1 MNKLEM
7 NDSQRILIR
16 LMRMAVECEPNEPI
30 TLPEREWKAVYMQA
44 CQQSLTALIFGAV
57 NRMGGDSGIPKP
69 LLMEWT
75 MKAEAIRGFNA
86 KMNAEAA
93 RLTGWFG
100 ERGRKTAILKGQ
112 ANARLYPHPEER
124 QPGDIDIW
132 VEGGRKSVLKLL
144 SDENV
149 MDTKEVVSYHHAHL
163 KKNASGISVEVHFR
177 PSSGNN
183 NPITNRRLQ
192 RFLENEIRDSKECH
206 EGFNVPTLRFAMIM
220 QMAHI
225 QRHFLSGGIGLRH
238 IMDYYML
245 MSNAPNEDR
254 QFVGERLKAFGLR
267 NTAGAVMWLMEK
279 LFSLPTTEMICQ
291 SDRRRGR
298 WMLDEAFKSGNFGQY
313 SDSRRKGF
321 WQTVL
326 SGRLRPIRL
335 LGFDYR
341 ECLWVNIK
349 FICYFTRTIPKRIK
363 HRRLS
368 LLYFHEE

>member
-1 MNKLEM
+1 M

-16 LMRMAVECEPNEPI
+16 LMRMAVGCEDYMPV
-30 TLPEREWKAVYMQA
+30 TLPEREWKTVYMQA
-44 CQQSLTALIFGAV
+44 CQQSLTALIYGAV
-57 NRMGGDSGIPKP
+57 SRMGGDSGIPKP

-75 MKAEAIRGFNA
+75 LKAEAIRGFNA

-112 ANARLYPHPEER
+112 ANARLYPHPDER

-132 VEGGRKSVLKLL
+132 VEGGRESVLKLL

-163 KKNASGISVEVHFR
+163 KKNDSGISVEVHFR
-177 PSSGNN
+177 PASGNY

-192 RFLENEIRDSKECH
+192 RYLEKEITLSESCH
-206 EGFNVPTLRFAMIM
+206 EGFNVPTYRFALIM

-225 QRHFLSGGIGLRH
+225 QRHFLAGGIGLRH
-238 IMDYYML
+238 IVDYYML
-245 MSNAPNEDR
+245 MKNSSEEDR
-254 QFVGERLKAFGLR
+254 RFVASRLSTFGMR
-267 NTAGAVMWLMEK
+267 KTAGGVMWMMDE
-279 LFSLPTTEMICQ
+279 LFSVESDTMLCPTDEK
-291 SDRRRGR
+291 RGR

-313 SDSRRKGF
+313 HENRRKGF
-321 WQTVL
+321 WQTVF

-335 LGFDYR
+335 LGFSFQ
-341 ECLWVNIK
+341 ECMWINIK
-349 FICYFTRTIPKRIK
+349 FVGFFIRTIPKRIK
-363 HRRLS
+363 NRRLS